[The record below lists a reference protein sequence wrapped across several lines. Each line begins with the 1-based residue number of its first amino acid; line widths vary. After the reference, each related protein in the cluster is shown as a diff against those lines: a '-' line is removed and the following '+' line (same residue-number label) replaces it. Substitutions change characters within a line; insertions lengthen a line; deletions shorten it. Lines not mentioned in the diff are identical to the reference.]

1 MRDRPDTHPPRVSA
15 RRGLVSR
22 LLRGMV
28 SALLAAAALAV
39 GWAALGTVLNPPT
52 TYLIERER
60 WRLGAIS
67 REWRDLDAIAPALVR
82 AAMAAEDARFCAH
95 RGFDLVEIE
104 RALADRGRGR
114 PRGASTISQ
123 QVAKN
128 VFLWP
133 AQNWLRK
140 GLEAGF
146 TVLIEA
152 FWSKRRIMEVYLNVA
167 EFGEGVFGAE
177 AAAQRWFGVPANRL
191 TLQQAA
197 RLAAIL
203 PSPRT
208 RDPARPSAF
217 VAQRARAI
225 ADGAETLR
233 VARRDG
239 CVL

>member
-1 MRDRPDTHPPRVSA
+1 MSA
-15 RRGLVSR
+15 RRSLFAR
-22 LLRGMV
+22 LLRGMIAGV
-28 SALLAAAALAV
+28 LAAAALGV
-39 GWAALGTVLNPPT
+39 GWAALGAVLNPPT

-60 WRLGAIS
+60 WRLGS
-67 REWRDLDAIAPALVR
+67 VRREWRDLDAIAAALVR
-82 AAMAAEDARFCAH
+82 AAMAGEDARFCAH

-104 RALADRGRGR
+104 RALSDRGRGR

-123 QVAKN
+123 QTAKN

-133 AQNWLRK
+133 AQTWTRK
-140 GLEAGF
+140 ALEAGF

-177 AAAQRWFGVPANRL
+177 AAAQAWFGVPASRL
-191 TLQQAA
+191 SPQQAA

-208 RDPARPSAF
+208 RDPVRPSAF

-233 VARRDG
+233 VAGRDR